1 MKTINQEMAERLT
14 TMLAAIEPDLLKI
27 SEQIEH
33 QLTPKIPLSSEDNDV
48 YGAGWECGQVVE
60 LLNDAV
66 CLLNGVVN
74 GYVPKACEPYSVAP
88 GNEITKQEM
97 IDKLKTMLA
106 YVEPELIEISNQ
118 IEDFVSDNYESYDE
132 DSINYIDSAG
142 RDCIEALGYLEN
154 SVFLLQGVPN
164 PSRGPGEG
172 VPYVISV

>member
-1 MKTINQEMAERLT
+1 MKTINQEMIQRLT
-14 TMLAAIEPDLLKI
+14 TMLVAIEPDLLKI

-33 QLTPKIPLSSEDNDV
+33 QLTPEIPLSSNDNDV

-66 CLLNGVVN
+66 HLLNGVVD
-74 GYVPKACEPYSVAP
+74 GYVPKARSPYAVAA
-88 GNEITKQEM
+88 EDEMTKQEM
-97 IDKLKTMLA
+97 IERLKTMLA
-106 YVEPELIEISNQ
+106 SVEPELMEISNQ
-118 IEDFVSDNYESYDE
+118 IEDFVSDNYELYDE

-142 RDCIEALGYLEN
+142 RDCIDALDHLRN
-154 SVFLLQGVPN
+154 SLFLLDGLPN